1 MSTQIFDRSRE
12 HLTAAKTVVVKVG
25 SSLLAKLGGTG
36 VKINFLQNLVRQI
49 ADQKS
54 AGRQIVLVSSGAVA
68 AGCVHLQLEKRPTET
83 AELQAAAAVGQCELM
98 RLYRE
103 EFQKY
108 GLQAAQILVT
118 CDGLNMRERYLHARN
133 TMHALLRFGTVPI
146 VNEND
151 TVAVKELKLKM
162 GDNDALAVA
171 VAQLVDADAI
181 IILSDVAGL
190 YDRPPTD
197 EGATLIS
204 HVEHLTQEHF
214 AGATGSQSGV
224 GSGGMSSKLGAAL
237 GAAYGG
243 MPLVVAAGEQ
253 ENVINDILAGRE
265 VGTFF
270 EPHDKKTASRG
281 QWFAFGRQIAGRL
294 DVDDGA
300 AHALTVGKHSLLPVG
315 VKRICGD
322 FSEGDTVGIFSPE
335 NVEIARGIVNYN
347 AATAARIIGL
357 SSDETARILGD
368 SAEKTL
374 VHRDNLVIM
383 E

>member
-1 MSTQIFDRSRE
+1 MSNHSRE
-12 HLTAAKTVVVKVG
+12 QLTAAKTVVVKVG
-25 SSLLAKLGGTG
+25 SSLLANLSGAG
-36 VKINFLQNLVRQI
+36 VNVAFLQRLVKQI
-49 ADQKS
+49 ADQRL
-54 AGRQIVLVSSGAVA
+54 AGRRVVLVSSGAVA
-68 AGCVHLQLEKRPTET
+68 AGCVHLKLAKRPTET
-83 AELQAAAAVGQCELM
+83 AQLQAAAAVGQCELM

-108 GLQAAQILVT
+108 GLEAAQILVT

-133 TMHALLRFGTVPI
+133 TMHALLHFGTVPI

-151 TVAVKELKLKM
+151 TVAVKELRLKM

-171 VAQLVDADAI
+171 IAQLVDADAI
-181 IILSDVAGL
+181 VILSDVAGL

-204 HVEHLTQEHF
+204 HVEKLTRDHF
-214 AGATGSQSGV
+214 AGACGSQSGV

-243 MPLVVAAGEQ
+243 MPLVVAAGAQ
-253 ENVINDILAGRE
+253 ENVIGDVLAGKE

-270 EPHDKKTASRG
+270 EPRDKKAGSRR
-281 QWFAFGRQIAGRL
+281 QWFAFGRPVVGRL
-294 DVDDGA
+294 FVDAGA
-300 AHALTVGKHSLLPVG
+300 ARALTEGKRSLLPVG
-315 VKRICGD
+315 VQKISGD
-322 FSEGDTVGIFSPE
+322 FAEGDTVSIVSPE
-335 NVEIARGIVNYN
+335 GVEIARGIVNYD
-347 AATAARIIGL
+347 AATAAKIIGHP
-357 SSDETARILGD
+357 SDETARALGGD
-368 SAEKTL
+368 REETL

>member
-1 MSTQIFDRSRE
+1 MDTNSRE
-12 HLTAAKTVVVKVG
+12 RLSAARTVVIKVG
-25 SSLLAKLGGTG
+25 SSLLANLSGAG
-36 VKINFLQNLVRQI
+36 VKTVFLQCLVKQI
-49 ADQKS
+49 AAQKA

-68 AGCVHLQLEKRPTET
+68 AGCVRLKLEKRPTET
-83 AELQAAAAVGQCELM
+83 AQLQAAAAVGQCELM

-108 GLQAAQILVT
+108 GLEAAQILLT
-118 CDGLNMRERYLHARN
+118 SDGLNMRERYLHARN

-204 HVEHLTQEHF
+204 HVEKLTRDHF
-214 AGATGSQSGV
+214 AGASGSQSGV

-243 MPLVVAAGEQ
+243 MPLVVAAGAQ
-253 ENVINDILAGRE
+253 ENVIGDILSGRE

-270 EPHDKKTASRG
+270 EPHDKKTGSRG
-281 QWFAFGRQIAGRL
+281 QWFAFGRQVSGRL
-294 DVDDGA
+294 DVDAGA
-300 AHALTVGKHSLLPVG
+300 AQALVVGKHSLLPVG
-315 VKRICGD
+315 VKRLSGD
-322 FSEGDTVGIFSPE
+322 FCEGDTVGIFSPE
-335 NVEIARGIVNYN
+335 GVEIARGIVNYD
-347 AATAARIIGL
+347 AATAARLIGL
-357 SSDETARILGD
+357 SSGETARVLGD
-368 SAEKTL
+368 GHEETL